1 MELYDLE
8 NEVLDLENQIVNLY
22 QRLDLIWVYHP
33 SNPNFVNPIK
43 AYEEMKQKVKVLE
56 AKMDDLELKITT
68 LRSAN

>member
-8 NEVLDLENQIVNLY
+8 NEVFDLENQIVNLY

-43 AYEEMKQKVKVLE
+43 AYEEMKTK
-56 AKMDDLELKITT
+56 
-68 LRSAN
+68 S